1 MENLV
6 CLRETV
12 SSPPRMVPLSFVIIL
27 PIFIFVLQ
35 FFPLS
40 YLKQFYYS
48 RCLSDKAATEFEKV
62 IPFLTPG
69 LLYVCT
75 EYRVIIV
82 LALLRLTLLLKVQHH
97 SVPSSI
103 LLPPWEGKQ
112 WIRQGL
118 FLRIICRLE
127 PSSTKIGN
135 EAAFFHT
142 RSLPFSLQGQSDS
155 L

>member
-12 SSPPRMVPLSFVIIL
+12 SSPPRMVPLSCVIIL
-27 PIFIFVLQ
+27 PIFIIVLH
-35 FFPLS
+35 FFS
-40 YLKQFYYS
+40 SCLKQFYYS
-48 RCLSDKAATEFEKV
+48 RCLSNKAVTEFEKA

-82 LALLRLTLLLKVQHH
+82 LALLRLTLLLKVQQHH

-112 WIRQGL
+112 WIRQGFL
-118 FLRIICRLE
+118 LRIIWRLE
-127 PSSTKIGN
+127 PSSTEIGN

-142 RSLPFSLQGQSDS
+142 RRLPSSLQGQSDS

>member
-12 SSPPRMVPLSFVIIL
+12 SSPPRMVPLSCVIIL
-27 PIFIFVLQ
+27 PIFIIVLH
-35 FFPLS
+35 FFS
-40 YLKQFYYS
+40 SCLKQFYYS
-48 RCLSDKAATEFEKV
+48 RCLSNKAVTEFEKA
-62 IPFLTPG
+62 IHFLTPG

-82 LALLRLTLLLKVQHH
+82 LALLRLTLLLKVQQHH

-112 WIRQGL
+112 WIRQGFL
-118 FLRIICRLE
+118 LRIIWRLE
-127 PSSTKIGN
+127 PSSTEIGN

-142 RSLPFSLQGQSDS
+142 RRLPSSLQGQSDS